1 MNILV
6 IVFAVLSVALAIS
19 TLKWRANAELFET
32 RWKESD
38 RKRANLE
45 MRIVDTEKENRL
57 AAKLMRV

>member
-6 IVFAVLSVALAIS
+6 IVFAVLSVALAAS
-19 TLKWRANAELFET
+19 TLKWRANAKRFET

-45 MRIVDTEKENRL
+45 MRIVDTD
-57 AAKLMRV
+57 